1 MKIAVI
7 AAAISIAGTGLT
19 FAADMPLKAPPP
31 PVAPVMMWTGFY
43 IGLNAGGA
51 WDNNHSVDTVGRPV
65 SGFADGIGTGS
76 FAATSAAAASGSTA
90 FGNNGRFIGG
100 GQIGYNWQFGSRGVV
115 GFEAD
120 IDGLARQTGT
130 SILNNTT
137 APFTFFGGG
146 EVINS
151 TITNTRTTLDY
162 LGTIRGRLGFLATP
176 SFLLY
181 ATGGG
186 AYGEGRASTSIVQT
200 NNDCVLHPGNCI
212 TPNSAPFFSSGSSTR
227 FGWTAG
233 VGGEW
238 MFAPNWSAKAEYLY
252 YDLGSVTYNGTL
264 TTAGG
269 NFQPTLASVVNVQS
283 TAKFNGSIARVGINY
298 HFGGPVVAKY

>member
-1 MKIAVI
+1 MKIATI

-19 FAADMPLKAPPP
+19 FAADMPLKAVPP
-31 PVAPVMMWTGFY
+31 PVVPVMSWTGFY
-43 IGLNAGGA
+43 IGLFAGGA
-51 WDNNHSVDTVGRPV
+51 WDDNHSVDTFGRPV
-65 SGFADGIGTGS
+65 AGFGDGIGAGS
-76 FAATSAAAASGSTA
+76 FAANSALAASGSTS

-100 GQIGYNWQFGSRGVV
+100 GQIGYNWQFGQAVA

-120 IDGLARQTGT
+120 IGGLSQHTRTN
-130 SILNNTT
+130 ILNS
-137 APFTFFGGG
+137 AVGPFTFFGGG

-151 TITNTRTTLDY
+151 TAANTRTLDY
-162 LGTIRGRLGFLATP
+162 LGTVRGRIGFLATP

-186 AYGEGRASTSIVQT
+186 AYGDAKASTSIAQT

-212 TPNSAPFFSSGSSTR
+212 TPGAASFGSASKTL

-252 YDLGSVTYNGTL
+252 YDLGNLTYNSVL
-264 TTAGG
+264 TTTGG
-269 NFQPTLASVVNVQS
+269 IFQGALSSVVNVQS
-283 TAKFNGSIARVGINY
+283 TAKFNGSVARVGVNY